1 MEELIR
7 SLPTFGGTRTE
18 DVRKW
23 LQDVETIFDQVQL
36 RPSNKFI
43 VAQFSL
49 TTTAATWF
57 RFNKSNILDWST
69 FQVEIVKAFGL
80 STVSEICST
89 LTILPKEKE
98 NENNQ
103 VDSTN
108 NNQIKAPADLE
119 DKSPHEHEQ
128 SYCSPISLIVNDP
141 GLKIQLQCAEVNEYD
156 ELEKQCAEVNEYDEL
171 EKQCAENEYDELKQQ
186 CAEVNDC
193 DELKQQ
199 CAEVN
204 QYDEI
209 KQQCAE
215 VNEYDE
221 LKQQWAH
228 VVNDCDQLQQED
240 ESFVKSGSVKPDAEN
255 VFETVAGS
263 VGDLTAAHSDI
274 NTSVPIDAQCL
285 WSDKRRIR
293 KSFIF
298 KKVYTGHNWNLYNE
312 SPSEDSTF
320 KTISKESNYLFKDTF
335 RRYFQNGLHKLQ
347 FHFRKWRYRKWKY
360 RKWKFR

>member
-23 LQDVETIFDQVQL
+23 LQDIETIFDQVQL

-69 FQVEIVKAFGL
+69 FQVEIVETFGL
-80 STVSEICST
+80 STVTKISST
-89 LTILPKEKE
+89 LTILPTEKENE

-108 NNQIKAPADLE
+108 DNQIKSPEDLK
-119 DKSPHEHEQ
+119 DKSSHEHEQ
-128 SYCSPISLIVNDP
+128 SYCLPISLIVNDP
-141 GLKIQLQCAEVNEYD
+141 GLKIQL
-156 ELEKQCAEVNEYDEL
+156 QCAEVNEYDEL

-263 VGDLTAAHSDI
+263 VGDLTA
-274 NTSVPIDAQCL
+274 VPIDAQCL